1 MSEAFST
8 QDSTRRKRLGELA
21 VEKGLINQ
29 GQLDEAL
36 SNQQELVKLGLSQK
50 IGEILYKKNLITQE
64 SLADLLREQK
74 PTMRRL
80 GNFEIYEKVG
90 QGGMG
95 MVFRARQISM
105 DRIVALK
112 ILAPKYADDP
122 NFIQRFVREARSAGQ
137 FNHENIV
144 TAVDVGFQ
152 KPYHYFAME
161 FVEGTSLRKLLKQRG
176 RFGERDALDMALQI
190 AKALDHALE
199 KNILHRDVKP
209 DNVMVTDRGIAKLL
223 DMGLACTAG
232 AEADAGETVGEKRR
246 KAVGTPH
253 YIAPEAARG
262 EENIDTRAD
271 LYSLGCTLYQL
282 LAGQTPYEGNDAR
295 AIMLRHVTDRIPDV
309 REKAPDVSAATAHV
323 LGKLTAAAR
332 EDRYQTPKQLIEDLE
347 ALLAGKKPVHA
358 VPPGGPRSGRM
369 RGEHTTGPRNPVA
382 KTTGPRTPVGKTT
395 GPRAPI
401 GSSGTT
407 GPRGAIPPRTT
418 GPASPVDGDRTGGQ
432 AATAA
437 AVRGARRKKNGTAVW
452 LAVGAAALLLLVVG
466 IASRG
471 PAPKAPR
478 SDAAAPAPDQPNAAA
493 TASTESAAPAQPA
506 VAPHPRHEKLEVRTE
521 RARKA
526 LDDALAL
533 QQKSPDDHAALVA
546 AFRSAQDRAKGL
558 ALAKEADEGLDAART
573 KWSQA
578 FDAALAGLKATAD
591 AALKQDDFDAAD
603 HAFDEGKIAQALK
616 AEDWQ
621 ERLREAR
628 KPIAEAAEA
637 KARALLDDARAKAK
651 ESTVKALTAA
661 IDQAKL
667 AESLPERLAHS
678 AATARRERAG
688 WETRL
693 DERRAAKAAEERKR
707 IEQAR
712 DAFYAVKREIAE
724 LLEKNRF
731 DQASELIEQ
740 RRGDAA
746 LKDAAP
752 YFEREK
758 ADLAVLLELREE
770 ALAALKAKTGETVV
784 VHKGPLELTGK
795 VMPAGTGNGLPLKLK
810 DGPEM
815 VVNAKDLS
823 VDDVFAYT
831 ALPKDDKAWGEWTR
845 RRGLLVLAA
854 GDHAKAREFFTKA
867 GGAGLGDAVK
877 PYLDWIEVLELGEVE
892 VRARK
897 AWNEAEALFA
907 AKQLKEAHLAYSAFK
922 AEHGKTKTYADKR
935 DDLQA
940 RLLEID
946 KVLNPYAP
954 GLLATY
960 FRGRDHDPKAEI
972 LKRVERQVDYDWGGG
987 SPDDRVPN
995 NDFSARWEGYVRIE
1009 EAGTYIFAPIADDGV
1024 RVWID
1029 GKLILEDWNIR
1040 PPKAIPGKI
1049 ELAKGL
1055 HEFRMDFFEAGGG
1068 AVIRLHWN
1076 REGEQDRV
1084 IAPGVLFHD
1093 PRKAPKDGGG
1103 ADGAKDDGKQGAAPS
1118 ATGKEAYLADLQEI
1132 DPQVG
1137 KGQFGKKET
1146 GFGKKEIR
1154 VGDQAF
1160 ENGLG
1165 MHPPKHGAAT
1175 VRYSLGKAWRTL
1187 RGAAGMN
1194 DTSKKGSKS
1203 PLTFMILGDGKVLW
1217 KSPKI
1222 QEHGDKFTFRV
1233 NVQDVETIELTVDC
1247 PGENGGAHA
1256 VWLDP
1261 KLEK

>member
-36 SNQQELVKLGLSQK
+36 SNQKELVKLGLSQK
-50 IGEILYKKNLITQE
+50 IGEILYKKNLISQE

-74 PTMRRL
+74 PTTRRL

-161 FVEGTSLRKLLKQRG
+161 FVEGTSLRKLLQQRG
-176 RFGERDALDMALQI
+176 RFAERDALDMALQI

-282 LAGQTPYEGNDAR
+282 LTGQTPFEGNNAR

-309 REKAPDVSAATAHV
+309 REKAPEVSAATAHV
-323 LGKLTAAAR
+323 LGKLAAPAR
-332 EDRYQTPKQLIEDLE
+332 EDRYQTPKQLIEDLD

-369 RGEHTTGPRNPVA
+369 RGEHTTGPRSPVA
-382 KTTGPRTPVGKTT
+382 KTT

-401 GSSGTT
+401 GSRGTT
-407 GPRGAIPPRTT
+407 GPRGAIAPHTT

-432 AATAA
+432 VATATT
-437 AVRGARRKKNGTAVW
+437 VRGARRKKNGTAVW
-452 LAVGAAALLLLVVG
+452 LAAGAAALLLLVAG
-466 IASRG
+466 IASMG
-471 PAPKAPR
+471 PTPKAPR
-478 SDAAAPAPDQPNAAA
+478 SDAAAAVPAPDHISTGAAA
-493 TASTESAAPAQPA
+493 ASAESGAPAQPA
-506 VAPHPRHEKLEVRTE
+506 AAPHPRHEKLEVRTE

-533 QQKSPDDHAALVA
+533 QQKSPDDFAALIA

-558 ALAKEADEGLDAART
+558 PMAQEAGDGLDAARAR
-573 KWSQA
+573 WSQT
-578 FDAALAGLKATAD
+578 FDAALEGLKATA
-591 AALKQDDFDAAD
+591 AEALKKDDFDAAD
-603 HAFDEGKIAQALK
+603 RAFDERQVAQALK
-616 AEDWQ
+616 VEDWQ
-621 ERLREAR
+621 KRLGEAR
-628 KPIAEAAEA
+628 KAIGDAAEA

-651 ESTVKALTAA
+651 EGTVESLTAA
-661 IDQAKL
+661 IEQAKL
-667 AESLPERLAHS
+667 TEALPERLARS
-678 AATARRERAG
+678 AGAARRERAG
-688 WETRL
+688 WAANL
-693 DERRAAKAAEERKR
+693 DERRAAEAAKERMR
-707 IEQAR
+707 VEQAR
-712 DAFYAVKREIAE
+712 DAFYAVKRELAE

-731 DQASELIEQ
+731 DQASELLEQ

-752 YFEREK
+752 YFDREK
-758 ADLAVLLELREE
+758 ADLALLIELREE

-823 VDDVFAYT
+823 VADVFAYT

-854 GDHAKAREFFTKA
+854 GETAKAREFFQKA

-897 AWNEAEALFA
+897 AWDEAEGLFT

-922 AEHGKTKTYADKR
+922 AEYAKTKTFADKQEA
-935 DDLQA
+935 LQA
-940 RLLEID
+940 RMLEID
-946 KVLNPYAP
+946 KALNPYAP

-1009 EAGTYIFAPIADDGV
+1009 EAGTYVFSPIADDGV
-1024 RVWID
+1024 RVWIN
-1029 GKLILEDWNIR
+1029 GKQILEDWNIH
-1040 PPKAIPGKI
+1040 PPKAIEGKV
-1049 ELAKGL
+1049 ELTKGL

-1068 AVIRLHWN
+1068 AVIRLHWH

-1084 IAPGVLFHD
+1084 IAPGALFHD
-1093 PRKAPKDGGG
+1093 PRKAPKDGN
-1103 ADGAKDDGKQGAAPS
+1103 GAKDDGKQGAAPS
-1118 ATGKEAYLADLQEI
+1118 AKDKEAYLADLQEI
-1132 DPQVG
+1132 DPQVDRG
-1137 KGQFGKKET
+1137 TFGKK
-1146 GFGKKEIR
+1146 KELGIGNKHIR
-1154 VGDQAF
+1154 VDERDY

-1165 MHPPKHGAAT
+1165 MHPPKSGAAT
-1175 VRYSLGKAWRTL
+1175 VRYELGGAYRAL
-1187 RGAAGMN
+1187 SGAAGLN

-1222 QEHGDKFTFRV
+1222 QQRGERYTFRV
-1233 NVQDVETIELTVDC
+1233 EVPGVKMLELSVDC
-1247 PGENGGAHA
+1247 PGDNGGAHA